1 MAKRKLKPKAK
12 ITILTISAVIAVLL
26 IVGSVIL
33 ISEYRYRFSE
43 AVLRDGNL
51 KIYPNT
57 TLSDIAQRLE
67 SEDFIA
73 SADKMIALA
82 QRHDRD
88 SIQAG
93 NYRLVGGDSY
103 RTLLNA
109 VSLGRQTPVRLT
121 FNNIRTLDRL
131 AGAVSR
137 YTMIDSATFAD
148 HLLSDSVAAEFEFTP
163 KTFISMFL
171 PNTYEVYWTITPTE
185 FTSKMKSEYDRFW
198 SISRQAKA
206 EELGLTRLE
215 VSILAS
221 IVIQETKKKQEM
233 SDVAGVYINRIRKGM
248 PLQADPTVKFAIG
261 DFALKRILFK
271 HLKADSPYN
280 TYKHTGLPPGPICMP
295 EVVALD
301 AVLDYRG
308 HDYYYFCASP
318 EMNGLHVFARNLSEH
333 NRNAAAYHR
342 KLNR

>member
-1 MAKRKLKPKAK
+1 M
-12 ITILTISAVIAVLL
+12 AVLL
-26 IVGSVIL
+26 IVGSIIL

-57 TLSDIAQRLE
+57 TLSDIAQRLQNE
-67 SEDFIA
+67 GYIA
-73 SADKMIALA
+73 SADKMLALA
-82 QRHDRD
+82 RRHDRD
-88 SIQAG
+88 SLQAG
-93 NYRLVGGDSY
+93 NYSLSNGDSY

-137 YTMIDSATFAD
+137 YTMIDSTTFAD

-198 SISRQAKA
+198 NVSRRAKA

-248 PLQADPTVKFAIG
+248 PLQADPTVKFAVG

-271 HLKADSPYN
+271 HLEVDSPYN
-280 TYKHTGLPPGPICMP
+280 TYKHAGLPPGPICMP

-301 AVLDYRG
+301 AVLDYRD